1 MPSITLNAHFNGQQ
15 IMLDEPFEI
24 PSNAKLLVTVLEN
37 TDFEQNNW
45 TAFSASA
52 LALAYSDVD
61 FSSSGLVAASLF
73 RLGFLAVIPVHQLVG
88 SIGRISNARHQRL
101 RRNFW
106 ASRSSRTTPWAWAR
120 LSACSARLESWSF

>member
-45 TAFSASA
+45 TAFSAGA
-52 LALAYSDVD
+52 LALAYLDDEPEYS
-61 FSSSGLVAASLF
+61 
-73 RLGFLAVIPVHQLVG
+73 
-88 SIGRISNARHQRL
+88 
-101 RRNFW
+101 
-106 ASRSSRTTPWAWAR
+106 
-120 LSACSARLESWSF
+120 LSALKELNPTYARR